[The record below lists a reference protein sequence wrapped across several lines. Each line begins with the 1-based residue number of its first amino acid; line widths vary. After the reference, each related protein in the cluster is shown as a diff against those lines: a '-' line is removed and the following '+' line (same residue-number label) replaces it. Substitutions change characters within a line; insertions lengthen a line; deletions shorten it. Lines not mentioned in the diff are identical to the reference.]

1 MMKRLL
7 ALLRNEL
14 VMTRTTLSIHLLGFF
29 QPALMFSLMAFVLVM
44 PTFELYVARSSLPL
58 GESLVEAMVQVN
70 SPIGDAY
77 IEPLLVEWQQGDDIP
92 GGQVVE
98 LAISD
103 GMPTAVQHFDLI
115 DSNIVK
121 NYRNRLTS
129 AGLILWE
136 EELGRAAIQI
146 EERPLLPVDVPYN
159 VYFGMGMLPL
169 AAWIGASFVAAFL
182 SAQEFEFKTIQ
193 EYRLAPA
200 HWGLVL
206 GARLLRLSLTGL
218 LSSMVLM
225 ITLYVFEQAWPS
237 PLGLALGMLVLMGL
251 IGACVGTSAALVL
264 KQTLPSFVIALAS
277 AFFTWIMGGAFG
289 LPAGFGGV
297 YEAVSRWVPNSYAV
311 RALFPL
317 YYPIEP
323 SHPNSYLILF
333 VFATAAVIA
342 TILIYR
348 KSVLS
353 VEEVRQ

>member
-1 MMKRLL
+1 MKRFL

-14 VMTRTTLSIHLLGFF
+14 VMTRTTLSIHLLGLF

-44 PTFELYVARSSLPL
+44 PTFEMYIARSPLPYADSLM
-58 GESLVEAMVQVN
+58 EAMREVG

-77 IEPLLVEWQQGDDIP
+77 IEPILVEWQQGDDIP

-98 LAISD
+98 LAFSD
-103 GMPTAVQHFDLI
+103 GQPTAIQHFDLI

-129 AGLILWE
+129 AALNIWE
-136 EELGRAAIQI
+136 EELGSAAIQI

-169 AAWIGASFVAAFL
+169 AAWIGAGFVAAFL
-182 SAQEFEFKTIQ
+182 NAQEFEFKTIG

-206 GARLLRLSLTGL
+206 AARLLRLSLTGL
-218 LSSMVLM
+218 LSSLVLM
-225 ITLYVFEQAWPS
+225 MTLFYFEQAWPS
-237 PLGLALGMLVLMGL
+237 SLGLTLGLLMLMGL
-251 IGACVGTSAALVL
+251 IGACVGTSAALML
-264 KQTLPSFVIALAS
+264 KKTLPSFVIALAS
-277 AFFTWIMGGAFG
+277 AFFGWIMGGAFG
-289 LPAGFGGV
+289 LPAGFGGA

-317 YYPIEP
+317 YYPIES
-323 SHPNSYLILF
+323 SHQNSYFIL
-333 VFATAAVIA
+333 VLFAAAAVLV
-342 TILIYR
+342 TILVYR
-348 KSVLS
+348 RAVLS
-353 VEEVRQ
+353 VQEVRQ